1 MLFMVIEHFKG
12 RDPAPVYARFRAKGR
27 MAPDGLKYRGSWIE
41 PNFARCFQVMECDD
55 IALLMQWIGQWRD
68 LVDFEVIPV
77 APSDVTAAAVG
88 SSSARKR
95 PTRKR

>member
-12 RDPAPVYARFRAKGR
+12 RDPAPVYARFRTKGR
-27 MAPDGLKYRGSWIE
+27 MAPDGLKYHGSWIE

-55 IALLMQWIGQWRD
+55 IALLMQWIAKWRD
-68 LVDFEVIPV
+68 LADFEIIPV
-77 APSDVTAAAVG
+77 APSDVTTAVVS

>member
-12 RDPAPVYARFRAKGR
+12 RDPAPIYARFREKGR
-27 MAPDGLKYRGSWIE
+27 MAPEGLRYHGSWIE

-55 IALLMQWIGQWRD
+55 IALLMAWIAQWRD

-77 APSDVTAAAVG
+77 ASSEVTAAVVQRAG
-88 SSSARKR
+88 EADRR
-95 PTRKR
+95 

>member
-12 RDPAPVYARFRAKGR
+12 RDPAPIYARFREKGR
-27 MAPDGLKYRGSWIE
+27 MAPEGLRYHGSWIE

-55 IALLMQWIGQWRD
+55 IALLMAWIAQWRD

-77 APSDVTAAAVG
+77 ASSDVTAAVMQRAG
-88 SSSARKR
+88 DPK
-95 PTRKR
+95 

>member
-27 MAPDGLKYRGSWIE
+27 MAPDGLKYHGSWIE

-55 IALLMQWIGQWRD
+55 IALLMQWIAEWRD
-68 LVDFEVIPV
+68 LADFEIIPV
-77 APSDVTAAAVG
+77 APSDVTAAVVG
-88 SSSARKR
+88 ASSARKR